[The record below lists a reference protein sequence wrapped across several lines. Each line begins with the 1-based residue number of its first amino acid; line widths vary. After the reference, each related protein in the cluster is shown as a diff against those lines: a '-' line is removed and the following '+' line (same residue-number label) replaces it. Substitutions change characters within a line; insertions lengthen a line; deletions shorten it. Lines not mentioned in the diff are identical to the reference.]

1 MGRTTQHAL
10 LFLLGAALLRI
21 AADDTYLRYVRPGHR
36 WLLIGAGAVMVVL
49 AAVAVLRDVRSSPDA
64 HGHGDG
70 HAHGAVERHV
80 PWLLLAPVLVLALV
94 APPALGADAVAQGGV
109 SAPASPPA
117 GGVPGLEP
125 LPDGPAT
132 MSVAELVKR
141 AVWERGSM
149 DGREVVLVGFT
160 VPGEAGGVELAR
172 LSIFCCAADARVN
185 VVELTG
191 APATALAALP
201 PDTWLEVR
209 GTVEPGSAAG
219 RADVVPTV
227 VVGEARAVPA
237 PADPY
242 EF

>member
-10 LFLLGAALLRI
+10 LFLLGAALLRV

-36 WLLIGAGAVMVVL
+36 WLLLGAGAVMVVL
-49 AAVAVLRDVRSSPDA
+49 AVVAVVREARPRA
-64 HGHGDG
+64 AAAEHA

-80 PWLLLAPVLVLALV
+80 PWLLLLPVLVLALV
-94 APPALGADAVAQGGV
+94 APPALGADAVDRAGV
-109 SAPASPPA
+109 SVPASAPATGA
-117 GGVPGLEP
+117 ARMEP

-132 MSVAELVKR
+132 LTIAELVKR

-160 VPGEAGGVELAR
+160 VPRDGGEVRLAR

-185 VVELTG
+185 LVDLAGGPAAELAG
-191 APATALAALP
+191 LP
-201 PDTWLEVR
+201 SDTWVEVR
-209 GTVEPGSAAG
+209 GTVEPGSAATK
-219 RADVVPTV
+219 ADAVPTV
-227 VVGEARAVPA
+227 VVRGARAVPA

-242 EF
+242 EY

>member
-49 AAVAVLRDVRSSPDA
+49 AVVAVVREARPRVA
-64 HGHGDG
+64 TVEHA
-70 HAHGAVERHV
+70 HAHGVVEQHV
-80 PWLLLAPVLVLALV
+80 PWLLLLPVLVLALV
-94 APPALGADAVAQGGV
+94 APPALGADAVDRAGV
-109 SAPASPPA
+109 SVPASAPATGAA
-117 GGVPGLEP
+117 GMEP

-132 MSVAELVKR
+132 LTISELVKR

-160 VPGEAGGVELAR
+160 VPREGGEVRLAR
-172 LSIFCCAADARVN
+172 LSIFCCAADARVSQ
-185 VVELTG
+185 VDLAGGSAAELAG
-191 APATALAALP
+191 LP
-201 PDTWLEVR
+201 SDTWVEVR
-209 GTVEPGSAAG
+209 GTVEPGSAAS
-219 RADVVPTV
+219 RADAVPTV
-227 VVGEARAVPA
+227 VVQEFGSVPA

-242 EF
+242 EY